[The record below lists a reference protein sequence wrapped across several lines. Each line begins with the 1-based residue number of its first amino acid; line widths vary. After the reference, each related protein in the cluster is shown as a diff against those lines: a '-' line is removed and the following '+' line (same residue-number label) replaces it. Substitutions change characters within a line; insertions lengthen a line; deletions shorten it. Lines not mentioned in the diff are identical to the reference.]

1 MFIQFGHNIKFL
13 FLILQYLNKQNT
25 DLRDINESRMKIY
38 EQLEISISDL
48 EVVNKKLQE
57 EAVADKATIKL

>member
-1 MFIQFGHNIKFL
+1 
-13 FLILQYLNKQNT
+13 
-25 DLRDINESRMKIY
+25 MKIY